1 MAKPAEFNPKVNSNF
16 SSHLS
21 SKNSLEMTAPNQAVF
36 GKLSVTPGGCTEQGL
51 NNPAAALLV
60 LGKDDCPSGWSPS
73 GCQRGHGLGELLI
86 PGLGQGHVPLRWDR
100 CPVLSTS
107 QQGWA
112 SELAKYSPWWLPSL
126 HLICLPLKPPLSLC
140 PYTVPS
146 TASCLSFPGL
156 GENHGTNDKT
166 LIPGHSSEKVLQ
178 HLAIKKNPSFFTLDT
193 IRALH
198 RH

>member
-1 MAKPAEFNPKVNSNF
+1 MSLRLVTLRLPAWPW
-16 SSHLS
+16 
-21 SKNSLEMTAPNQAVF
+21 A
-36 GKLSVTPGGCTEQGL
+36 GR
-51 NNPAAALLV
+51 AAHPRA
-60 LGKDDCPSGWSPS
+60 GTGPCPS
-73 GCQRGHGLGELLI
+73 Q
-86 PGLGQGHVPLRWDR
+86 LGQMPCAQHITAGMGIRIGKIFSV
-100 CPVLSTS
+100 V
-107 QQGWA
+107 A
-112 SELAKYSPWWLPSL
+112 SKR
-126 HLICLPLKPPLSLC
+126 HLICLPSKPPLPLC

-198 RH
+198 RHRTICPHNTNSNLASFITLLM